1 MSSLTVGKINVS
13 KRPMFYAQPS
23 ASQSFTADGQTVTSW
38 QVNLNVGGGSLSNG
52 IYTIPE
58 AGFYKIELSFL
69 KYSTSTDV
77 GFYLNKNNTQVQRLV
92 YLSTPNTWSQGAG
105 SCILDCAENDEL
117 KITSYG
123 GSSTV
128 QIYGASDASSV
139 GNWTIYKL
147 G

>member
-13 KRPMFYAQPS
+13 QRPMFYAQPS
-23 ASQSFTADGQTVTSW
+23 ASQSFTAEGQTVTSW

-69 KYSTSTDV
+69 KYSTSSDV
-77 GFYLNKNNTQVQRLV
+77 GFYLEKNDTQVQRLV
-92 YLSTPNTWSQGAG
+92 YLSTVNTWSQGAG
-105 SCILDCAENDEL
+105 SCILDLSENDEL
-117 KITSYG
+117 KITSAG

-128 QIYGASDASSV
+128 QIYGTTNAASV